1 MHFHK
6 FCIMCRIVLVKFFK
20 RKQLHVRN
28 AVTLGQQNLKRML
41 RMAGGGGGGGSD
53 LNGQLTLS
61 GEKVNMSMAPSLTHI
76 LSCRH

>member
-1 MHFHK
+1 M
-6 FCIMCRIVLVKFFK
+6 
-20 RKQLHVRN
+20 
-28 AVTLGQQNLKRML
+28 TLGKQNLKRML
-41 RMAGGGGGGGSD
+41 RMAGGGGGGGVESD

>member
-1 MHFHK
+1 M
-6 FCIMCRIVLVKFFK
+6 
-20 RKQLHVRN
+20 
-28 AVTLGQQNLKRML
+28 
-41 RMAGGGGGGGSD
+41 GGGVGSD